1 MNLSMGLLLF
11 HGEIIVQL
19 AASILLAFLIFL
31 ALALWLWLRPPAL
44 PILPVVVYVLPA
56 LVFCIAFLVSDKD
69 YLLMPAVAFS
79 FPWSWLLI
87 FVSTFVLEY
96 NLGVGFMLLGVA
108 LNAILIYGIGKIVKR
123 RNELHL

>member
-1 MNLSMGLLLF
+1 MGLLLF

-19 AASILLAFLIFL
+19 AASVLLAFLIFL

-44 PILPVVVYVLPA
+44 PILPAVVYVLLA
-56 LVFCIAFLVSDKD
+56 SVFCITFLMSGSD
-69 YLLMPAVAFS
+69 YLVPAVVAFS

-87 FVSTFVLEY
+87 FVSTFVLES
-96 NLGVGFMLLGVA
+96 NLGEGFLLLGVA
-108 LNAILIYGIGKIVKR
+108 LNAILIYGIGKAVKM